1 MNPNQVETGAGWAG
15 TMRAIGALAVI
26 IVAGIGVLVVLDIL
40 PREVLQEWFTK
51 LGLVIAIVVAAA
63 IALAMIARG
72 GGGGQR

>member
-15 TMRAIGALAVI
+15 ALRGIGALAVI
-26 IVAGIGVLVVLDIL
+26 VVAGIGVLVVLDIL
-40 PREVLQEWFTK
+40 PRDILQEWFTK
-51 LGLVIAIVVAAA
+51 LGLVIVIVVAAG